1 MESKVFDR
9 IKSRYGWIKKLLL
22 ALSLGPL
29 LLELGVPDDYT
40 FRNVTAQEL
49 PQEKKNWLLMTLII
63 LWTCLSLILLFLEN
77 RLFRIYKCMLKRGVY
92 ALQGNLDFS
101 GGLSD
106 IFKQCGKLMYMS
118 DKLSDNAADFT
129 AACETNG
136 IGVDEIDAK
145 E

>member
-1 MESKVFDR
+1 MDQEVAAR
-9 IKSRYGWIKKLLL
+9 PIPGT
-22 ALSLGPL
+22 L

-49 PQEKKNWLLMTLII
+49 PQEMKNWLLMTLII

-118 DKLSDNAADFT
+118 DKLITFHLFIYRFFKGLVGRPST
-129 AACETNG
+129 EVSG
-136 IGVDEIDAK
+136 IAGESQICL
-145 E
+145 